1 MLNPH
6 CLLCLVLKVIFY
18 HDDYLRTI
26 QEIWEGRISQLAWA
40 RPRRSSRE
48 PPEQHY
54 QYVILDDICNEKGVR
69 WWWWLYAPPEGYLE
83 CDHHVILQGLSD
95 SIVPANVCGAVYWF
109 HFFVLMELDGK
120 RGERRSHLSKEMQHK
135 WSVETVDAWTSMLF
149 QKSHLIVTMRM
160 VMKNWSCCWCT

>member
-1 MLNPH
+1 M
-6 CLLCLVLKVIFY
+6 II
-18 HDDYLRTI
+18 LRTI
-26 QEIWEGRISQLAWA
+26 QEILEGRISQLAWA

-69 WWWWLYAPPEGYLE
+69 WWWWLWWSWGIPWVWSP
-83 CDHHVILQGLSD
+83 CDTATAERWHSTCKHSWSSLR
-95 SIVPANVCGAVYWF
+95 WF
-109 HFFVLMELDGK
+109 QFFVVLELDGK
-120 RGERRSHLSKEMQHK
+120 RGEKRSHLSKEMQHK

-149 QKSHLIVTMRM
+149 QKSHLIVTMKM